1 MFLNLVAAA
10 AGEGD
15 DQLTQTSVC
24 VCIGQDV
31 TFTCSI
37 DGGGNTLYNGTAF
50 NCPSANSAS
59 NNQILL
65 RHSGFGTLGEPS
77 GMCNNGAITAEGVRV
92 DGTRYTSRLNVT
104 VSSDIVGMNVSCIY
118 DDASRGM
125 EFLIGN
131 IQIDLTSGGKYL
143 IVCELHN

>member
-1 MFLNLVAAA
+1 M
-10 AGEGD
+10 
-15 DQLTQTSVC
+15 
-24 VCIGQDV
+24 

-37 DGGGNTLYNGTAF
+37 GGGGNTLYNGTAF
-50 NCPSANSAS
+50 YCPSANSAS

-65 RHSGFGTLGEPS
+65 RHSGFGTRGEPS
-77 GMCNNGAITAEGVRV
+77 GMCNNGAITAEGVSV
-92 DGTRYTSRLNVT
+92 DSTRYTSRLNVT

-143 IVCELHN
+143 IVCKLHN

>member
-1 MFLNLVAAA
+1 MR
-10 AGEGD
+10 
-15 DQLTQTSVC
+15 
-24 VCIGQDV
+24 
-31 TFTCSI
+31 I

-50 NCPSANSAS
+50 YCPSANSAS

-77 GMCNNGAITAEGVRV
+77 ETCNNGAITARVRV
-92 DGTRYTSRLNVT
+92 DGTRYNSRLNVT

-143 IVCELHN
+143 IACKLHN